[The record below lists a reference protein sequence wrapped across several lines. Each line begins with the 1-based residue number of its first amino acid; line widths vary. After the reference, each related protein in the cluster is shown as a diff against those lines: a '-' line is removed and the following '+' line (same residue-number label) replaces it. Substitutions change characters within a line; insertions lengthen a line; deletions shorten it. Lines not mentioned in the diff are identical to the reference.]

1 MPLSLLV
8 PRAKGPSTALRPLSP
23 LRGTGGSRARS
34 GSGPD
39 REPPPPP
46 PQARSAAPRPAPLM
60 APQAHH
66 FRRQASPTVPT
77 AQAPSARL
85 SAPAPRGTLG
95 TVVLGR
101 REGARLEGGG
111 AAPPCGGEERQRAL
125 RMRTQRP
132 LAGAQRSGRHLGS
145 RRAALRRCSSFL
157 R

>member
-39 REPPPPP
+39 REPPP
-46 PQARSAAPRPAPLM
+46 QARSAAPRPAPLM

-66 FRRQASPTVPT
+66 FRRQASLAVPT
-77 AQAPSARL
+77 AQAQSARL
-85 SAPAPRGTLG
+85 SAPAPQGTLG

-132 LAGAQRSGRHLGS
+132 LAGAQRRGRHLGS